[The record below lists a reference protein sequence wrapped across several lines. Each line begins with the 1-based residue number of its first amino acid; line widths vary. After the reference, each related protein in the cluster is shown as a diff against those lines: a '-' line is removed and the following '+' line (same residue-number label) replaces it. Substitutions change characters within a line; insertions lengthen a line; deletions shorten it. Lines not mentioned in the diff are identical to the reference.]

1 MLLQFSQHLGYRAM
15 THAKAAYA
23 KLVER
28 AHRGQIANASGAF
41 NIDSAFKLVGD
52 DPDFFYRGA
61 GGRPAGRGFDPLH
74 PHLYGNITHAANL
87 LLIEIVRFKDH
98 FGRNRRGGFHH
109 AAQIF
114 ADIVIIAGEHFADIH
129 HHIYFTGAVGNQ
141 LPHFLYLG
149 IGGMPAAGK
158 VDRPANHA
166 VTLLVAEEIPT
177 GNALIYVAGND
188 AENMIAVDPGANM
201 TVTDDEIAGCIPA
214 IGCADVVLVQLE
226 NNLSAIEQVVDA
238 GKQAGALVMLNPAP
252 WQPVERA
259 LLSKVDLLTPNATEA
274 GLMTGRR
281 VDSLA
286 AAAEAADVLHAQGAR
301 NVIIT
306 LGASG
311 ALLSEQG
318 VKSPIPCF
326 PSHPRDTTGAGD
338 AFNGAL
344 AARLACGEPL
354 QAAAR
359 FAAAYAAVSVEKQG
373 ASSLPEYLEAQER
386 LLRAAADYE
395 MA

>member
-1 MLLQFSQHLGYRAM
+1 MLPLERHRLIVELLGQHGVMRVNEIAQATRVSRETIRRDLSELERKGILTRSHGGALAAENPLPATRAAASALPVEDSQGSFQ
-15 THAKAAYA
+15 
-23 KLVER
+23 
-28 AHRGQIANASGAF
+28 HR
-41 NIDSAFKLVGD
+41 
-52 DPDFFYRGA
+52 
-61 GGRPAGRGFDPLH
+61 
-74 PHLYGNITHAANL
+74 
-87 LLIEIVRFKDH
+87 
-98 FGRNRRGGFHH
+98 
-109 AAQIF
+109 
-114 ADIVIIAGEHFADIH
+114 
-129 HHIYFTGAVGNQ
+129 
-141 LPHFLYLG
+141 
-149 IGGMPAAGK
+149 
-158 VDRPANHA
+158 
-166 VTLLVAEEIPT
+166 TLL
-177 GNALIYVAGND
+177 
-188 AENMIAVDPGANM
+188 
-201 TVTDDEIAGCIPA
+201 
-214 IGCADVVLVQLE
+214 ADVVLVQLE
-226 NNLSAIEQVVDA
+226 NNLSAIEQVIDA
-238 GKQAGALVMLNPAP
+238 GKQAGALVILNPAP
-252 WQPVERA
+252 WQPVEHA
-259 LLSKVDLLTPNATEA
+259 VLSKVDLLTPNATEA

-281 VDSLA
+281 VDSLT

-311 ALLSEQG
+311 ALLSELG
-318 VKSPIPCF
+318 VKSRVPCF

>member
-1 MLLQFSQHLGYRAM
+1 MLIFGLNPFKNALNENNVIKLAFFYFHLFLIDSQGSFQHRTLLHSEGKMRVARKALQFLQP
-15 THAKAAYA
+15 
-23 KLVER
+23 
-28 AHRGQIANASGAF
+28 GQTIVLDGSSTSWFLARQMPEMALTVITPS
-41 NIDSAFKLVGD
+41 IRILQTLISRRSLHLVGLGG
-52 DPDFFYRGA
+52 DFSPTEESFFGETASRTI
-61 GGRPAGRGFDPLH
+61 
-74 PHLYGNITHAANL
+74 GNDT
-87 LLIEIVRFKDH
+87 
-98 FGRNRRGGFHH
+98 FG
-109 AAQIF
+109 
-114 ADIVIIAGEHFADIH
+114 HFARRH
-129 HHIYFTGAVGNQ
+129 LKGVGFN
-141 LPHFLYLG
+141 
-149 IGGMPAAGK
+149 
-158 VDRPANHA
+158 A

-318 VKSPIPCF
+318 VKSRVPCF